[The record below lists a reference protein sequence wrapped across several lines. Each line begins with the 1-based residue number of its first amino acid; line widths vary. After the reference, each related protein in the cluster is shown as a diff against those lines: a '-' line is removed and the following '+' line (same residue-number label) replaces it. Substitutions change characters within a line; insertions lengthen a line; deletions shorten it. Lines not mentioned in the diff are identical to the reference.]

1 MLKEGSFEIQYPRDE
16 LIEDFMRVKSD
27 NLNRFNMGKGYVFNH
42 AYSYV
47 KCYGHKLIEHFMS
60 DECRDDRAFNL
71 YTIITK
77 FNFYTKATKSIIM
90 RNSKYFWPPNAYKVV
105 FENFDLR
112 GKYVVDLFPWY
123 SKAIAMSMIG
133 CEYYCEDVEKI
144 SPVMEFLG
152 SKASKIEDRRYDV
165 AILDFDYDYID
176 YELLEKWINRSDN
189 QIIFVPADEYDNF
202 YSMFEVLKVVLVDV
216 NIAPG
221 KKGFDYM
228 VLI

>member
-1 MLKEGSFEIQYPRDE
+1 MFPGAWSESGS
-16 LIEDFMRVKSD
+16 
-27 NLNRFNMGKGYVFNH
+27 
-42 AYSYV
+42 A
-47 KCYGHKLIEHFMS
+47 
-60 DECRDDRAFNL
+60 
-71 YTIITK
+71 
-77 FNFYTKATKSIIM
+77 
-90 RNSKYFWPPNAYKVV
+90 NAYKVV
-105 FENFDLR
+105 FENFDLGGR
-112 GKYVVDLFPWY
+112 HVVDLFPWY

-133 CEYYCEDVEKI
+133 CEYYCKDVEKI

-176 YELLEKWINRSDN
+176 YDMLEKWINRSDN

-202 YSMFEVLKVVLVDV
+202 CSMFEVLKVVLVDV